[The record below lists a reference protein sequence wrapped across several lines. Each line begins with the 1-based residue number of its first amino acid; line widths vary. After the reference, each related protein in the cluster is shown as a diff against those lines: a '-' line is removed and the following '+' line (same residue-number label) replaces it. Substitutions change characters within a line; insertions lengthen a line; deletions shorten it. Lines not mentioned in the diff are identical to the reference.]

1 MVHISGVECNIPV
14 EEYRDKHRVL
24 VTVQDRLQTREQI
37 ELLLK
42 LGYAGNISFEPF
54 SKKVQEMEI
63 GKIKSAIDNSIEY
76 VSK

>member
-1 MVHISGVECNIPV
+1 MPIN
-14 EEYRDKHRVL
+14 EYRDNHRVL
-24 VTVQDRLQTREQI
+24 VTRQDRLQTKEQI

-63 GKIKSAIDNSIEY
+63 ESLKSAIDNSIEY
-76 VSK
+76 INK